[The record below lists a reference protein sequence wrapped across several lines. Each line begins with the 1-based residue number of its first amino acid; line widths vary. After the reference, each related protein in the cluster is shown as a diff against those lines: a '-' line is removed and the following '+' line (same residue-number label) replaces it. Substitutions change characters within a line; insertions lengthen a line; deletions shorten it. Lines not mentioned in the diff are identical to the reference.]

1 MYVLVC
7 LLVSLLNIILLV
19 LVGKISC
26 FEMKHIYGSVEV
38 IQEFKKK
45 DLYTHFNISDF
56 DKAHFEHIS
65 YTLICM
71 KF

>member
-1 MYVLVC
+1 MYVNVC

-45 DLYTHFNISDF
+45 IYILILIKVILT
-56 DKAHFEHIS
+56 KHILNTS
-65 YTLICM
+65 LIL
-71 KF
+71 